1 MTPFVLFPESL
12 KNFLFDRGLLVPEPT
27 VGAALSDSDAMR
39 LAIQEAYRGLG
50 MTSPNPLVGCV
61 ILDSQNKFI
70 CKGYH
75 AKWGE
80 GHAEANALK
89 QLSHEQIRNCRM
101 FVTLEP
107 CAHEGKTPSCAKAI
121 AKLPVKEVIYGLV
134 DPNPQV
140 SGQGAKIL
148 RDAGIRATLYSEIK
162 GAKPLQME
170 LEEVCE
176 HFLFNFT
183 HKKPFVSLKVA
194 TSLDGQMALSTGESK
209 WITDETSREIG
220 HLYRAA
226 HDAVMVGS
234 GTVFHDNPSLNIR
247 HPQVQKRGK
256 VIILDSQARLMA
268 RALDLQISKVHQP
281 GDVLFVIS
289 DRLPMQ
295 SNPWGAGVLQ
305 APMGPRGFNLQILL
319 TKLWDLGI
327 RSIFVEGGAQ
337 LLSSFIAEKAAQR
350 LYLFQAPLILGAKS
364 GKAWSE
370 QVMIGSM
377 QERISL
383 KNHQVIAL
391 KNDILFNA
399 ILSQTGDLS

>member
-1 MTPFVLFPESL
+1 M
-12 KNFLFDRGLLVPEPT
+12 
-27 VGAALSDSDAMR
+27 LSDSEAMK

-50 MTSPNPLVGCV
+50 TTSPNPLVGCV
-61 ILDSQNKFI
+61 ILDSKNQFI
-70 CKGYH
+70 SKGHH

-80 GHAEANALK
+80 AHAEVNALK
-89 QLSHEQIRNCRM
+89 NLSHEQIRNCRL

-121 AKLPVKEVIYGLV
+121 AKLPVKEVVYGLV

-148 RDAGIRATLYSEIK
+148 RDAGIRATLYADIRN
-162 GAKPLQME
+162 AKSLQAE

-176 HFLFNFT
+176 HFLYNFT
-183 HKKPFVSLKVA
+183 RKKPFVSLKVA
-194 TSLDGQMALSTGESK
+194 ASFDGQMALKTGESQ
-209 WITDETSREIG
+209 WITDEVSREVG

-234 GTVFHDNPSLNIR
+234 GTVLQDNPSLNIR
-247 HPQVQKRGK
+247 HPQIQKRGK
-256 VIILDSQARLMA
+256 ILILDSQGKLLAK
-268 RALDLQISKVHQP
+268 ALELKISQVHQP
-281 GDVLFVIS
+281 GDVLFVVS
-289 DRLPMQ
+289 DQAQNLI
-295 SNPWGAGVLQ
+295 NPWGAGVLQ
-305 APMGPRGFNLQILL
+305 IPNGPFGLNLQILL

-327 RSIFVEGGAQ
+327 RSIYVEGGAR
-337 LLSSFIAEKAAQR
+337 LLSSFISERAAQR

-377 QERISL
+377 TERFPL
-383 KNHQVIAL
+383 KNHHVIAL
-391 KNDILFNA
+391 KNDVLISAQFPA
-399 ILSQTGDLS
+399 EGDLT